1 MKAHVLSGLD
11 RIHTVDDLL
20 QDKRVGLMTTPTGI
34 DHQLRS
40 GIDLIH
46 GQYRLTALFGVEH
59 GIRGD
64 IQAGEKVDTYVDPS
78 TGVTV
83 YSAFGDNDHFTD
95 EMLDAFDVL
104 VFDIQDVGVRFY
116 TYLYSLSY
124 AMEACARAGKPMV
137 VLDRINPIGGVH
149 HSGTVL
155 DLSCRSFIGDYE
167 LPTQYGMTIGE
178 YARYVKDYLHL
189 DVALTVVPLSGWERG
204 MYLDD
209 TDLPWVAPSPNCPSL
224 SAALCYVGT
233 CVFEGSNLSEGRGT
247 TLPFEVIG
255 APWVDSALLEK
266 RMGQL
271 HLPGVHF
278 RRTSFC
284 PTFSKHAGKLCHGVQ
299 MHVLDREQYDAFI
312 DGLMLMDTIRELYPQ
327 EFAFVRWNENSRPSI
342 DYLLGTSEY
351 REGKRT
357 AQELISHHRPLV
369 EAFTQ
374 KAKPYLLY

>member
-20 QDKRVGLMTTPTGI
+20 KGRRIGLMTTPTGI

-46 GQYRLTALFGVEH
+46 EDYRLSALFGVEH

-64 IQAGEKVDTYVDPS
+64 IQAGGKVDTYVDDA

-83 YSAFGDNDHFTD
+83 FSAFGENDHFND
-95 EMLDAFDVL
+95 RMLDAFDVL

-137 VLDRINPIGGVH
+137 VLDRINPIGGVRRA
-149 HSGTVL
+149 GTIL
-155 DLSCRSFIGDYE
+155 DLSCRSFVGDYE
-167 LPTQYGMTIGE
+167 LPTQYGLTIGE
-178 YARYVKDYLHL
+178 YARYVRDYLHL
-189 DVALTVVPLSGWERG
+189 NVDLTVVPLSGWERG
-204 MYLDD
+204 LYLDD

-233 CVFEGSNLSEGRGT
+233 CIFEGSNLSEGRGT

-255 APWVDSALLEK
+255 APWIDGAALEK
-266 RMGQL
+266 RMGAL
-271 HLPGVHF
+271 GLPGVHF

-284 PTFSKHAGKLCHGVQ
+284 PTFSKHAGQLCHGVQ
-299 MHVLDREQYDAFI
+299 MHVVDRERYDSFT
-312 DGLMLMDTIRELYPQ
+312 DGLMLMETIRDMYPDR
-327 EFAFVRWNENSRPSI
+327 FAFVYWEGRRPARHRPPA
-342 DYLLGTSEY
+342 GNGEY

-357 AQELISHHRPLV
+357 AREMIAH
-369 EAFTQ
+369 
-374 KAKPYLLY
+374 